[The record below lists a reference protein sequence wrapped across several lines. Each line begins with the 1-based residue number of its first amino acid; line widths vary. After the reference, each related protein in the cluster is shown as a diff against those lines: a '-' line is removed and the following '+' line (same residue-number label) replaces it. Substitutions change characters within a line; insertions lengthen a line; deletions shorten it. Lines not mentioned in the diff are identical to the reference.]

1 MSEPFLGEIQ
11 IFGFNFA
18 PKGWAFCS
26 GATMPIQQNIAL
38 FSLLGT
44 QYGGNGQTTYQL
56 PNLAGRAACSQG
68 QGPGLTPRT
77 IGEPFGSSA
86 VTLLSTE
93 IPNHTHTLQF
103 FNQGDPNK
111 RLSTPQANAALN
123 LPSQAASKFFAP
135 AGAMAP
141 LAATAL
147 QPAGGSQP
155 HENRQPY
162 LALNFCIALQG
173 VFPQYG

>member
-1 MSEPFLGEIQ
+1 MSEPFIGEIQ
-11 IFGFNFA
+11 ILGFNFA
-18 PKGWAFCS
+18 PRDWAFCS
-26 GATMPIQQNIAL
+26 GATMPIQQNTAL

-44 QYGGNGQTTYQL
+44 QYGGNGQTTFQL
-56 PNLAGRAACSQG
+56 PNLMARAACSQG
-68 QGPGLTPRT
+68 QGPGLTSRT

-103 FNQGDPNK
+103 FNQGDPAK

-123 LPSQAASKFFAP
+123 LPSQASSKFFAP
-135 AGAMAP
+135 AGAMTP
-141 LAATAL
+141 LAPTAL

-155 HENRQPY
+155 HENRQPF
-162 LALNFCIALQG
+162 LGLNFCIALQG
-173 VFPQYG
+173 VFPSFS

>member
-1 MSEPFLGEIQ
+1 MSEAFLGEIGMV
-11 IFGFNFA
+11 GFSFA
-18 PKGWAFCS
+18 PRGWAFCN
-26 GATMPIQQNIAL
+26 GAIMPIQQNTAL
-38 FSLLGT
+38 FALLGT

-56 PNLAGRAACSQG
+56 PDLMNRAACSQG

-77 IGEPFGSSA
+77 IGETFGSST
-86 VTLLSTE
+86 VTLLQQE
-93 IPNHTHTLQF
+93 MPNHTHTLQF
-103 FNQGDPNK
+103 FNQGDPAK

-135 AGAMAP
+135 AGGMTALAP
-141 LAATAL
+141 TAL

-173 VFPQYG
+173 VFPSFG

>member
-1 MSEPFLGEIQ
+1 
-11 IFGFNFA
+11 
-18 PKGWAFCS
+18 
-26 GATMPIQQNIAL
+26 MPIQQNTAL
-38 FSLLGT
+38 FALLGT

-56 PNLAGRAACSQG
+56 PDLMNRAACSQG

-77 IGEPFGSSA
+77 IGETFGSST
-86 VTLLSTE
+86 VTLLQQE
-93 IPNHTHTLQF
+93 MPNHTHTLQF
-103 FNQGDPNK
+103 FNQGDPAK

-135 AGAMAP
+135 AGGMTALAP
-141 LAATAL
+141 TAL
-147 QPAGGSQP
+147 QSAGGSQP

-173 VFPQYG
+173 VFPSFG